1 MSLKNLAMPQSF
13 ASSGLLS
20 FMDTTSVALFVHTSG
35 ERFHC
40 PRRDIKSRKSALR
53 DPVVC
58 SYSICSFLMSVVR
71 SFTRAC
77 IHFFQPCTPF
87 ERVRETDHSANEAAA
102 GPSRRVLPTFKRRCS
117 LRRKIEESERP
128 QRARQLDPGV
138 GELHG
143 QTHRRG
149 SRPIRSCGKRDTRRS
164 SERAE
169 LRCVHSRPAYTDS
182 NRFSV
187 GN

>member
-35 ERFHC
+35 ERFRC
-40 PRRDIKSRKSALR
+40 PRRDIKSRTSALR

-77 IHFFQPCTPF
+77 IHFFQPCTRF

-102 GPSRRVLPTFKRRCS
+102 DPSRGVLPTFKKRCS
-117 LRRKIEESERP
+117 FRRRIEESETET
-128 QRARQLDPGV
+128 RANSTVSCNAAKAVHDSARSAKSRQ
-138 GELHG
+138 
-143 QTHRRG
+143 
-149 SRPIRSCGKRDTRRS
+149 SRAILKRDYGS
-164 SERAE
+164 SPR
-169 LRCVHSRPAYTDS
+169 LRKSKDIPS
-182 NRFSV
+182 LL
-187 GN
+187 GE